1 MFQTTKLSGV
11 LIFEPKVYHD
21 DRGYFFESYNK
32 HTWLEAN
39 IKSEFVQ
46 DNQSYSKYGT
56 LRGLH
61 YQTGK
66 HAQAKLIRVISG
78 RVLDIAVDIRQNS
91 PTFGQYVSI
100 ELSDKNQKQLYI
112 PRGLAHGFIVLSD
125 TALFSYKCDNFYC
138 KDAEAGIHYADPTL
152 NIDWQVARENIQVN
166 QRDQAFPIL
175 EQLKNLNT
183 V

>member
-152 NIDWQVARENIQVN
+152 NIDWQVSIA
-166 QRDQAFPIL
+166 
-175 EQLKNLNT
+175 
-183 V
+183 